1 MNSDLKIIKKYY
13 GEKMMHLCRKNF
25 STILSFI
32 DNT

>member
-25 STILSFI
+25 STILE
-32 DNT
+32 TP